1 MEWVYYTG
9 VKLRPVTLLL
19 LVVLLAS
26 CDRGSK
32 PRMINNQ
39 APDFTVHDSDRT
51 VAFRDFKG
59 KPLVL
64 NFWATWCPPCIEE
77 MPSLIQLQRRVAPRI
92 AVLAISIDE
101 DEQQYHQFLKK
112 YGIDPQMT
120 VRDPA
125 QKTSTL
131 YGTTGWPET
140 FIIDASGTIRR
151 KFVSAVDWNRPD
163 ILDYLNH
170 L

>member
-1 MEWVYYTG
+1 

-19 LVVLLAS
+19 LVALLAG

-64 NFWATWCPPCIEE
+64 NFWATWCVPCREE
-77 MPSLIQLQRRVAPRI
+77 MPSLVQLQRRLAPRI
-92 AVLAISIDE
+92 AVLAISIDV

-125 QKTSTL
+125 EKTSTL

-140 FIIDASGTIRR
+140 FLIDASGTIRR
-151 KFVSAVDWNRPD
+151 KLVGPVNWTSPD
-163 ILDYLNH
+163 ILNYLDQ